1 MLNCA
6 KFYELLTSKGTEFY
20 CGVPD
25 SLLKSFC
32 AFLQDNVP
40 SNKNFI
46 TANEGAAIGLAA
58 GVYLATNKPALVY
71 MQNSGEGNA
80 VNPLTSLADPKVYG
94 IPMLLMIGWRGE
106 PGVKDEPQH
115 VKQGEITL
123 DLLKTLGIPYEVLP
137 QEFVDAEGAIHK
149 AFEFMHSSKA
159 PYALVIRKDTF
170 EPYDALKI
178 NTTPS
183 PYSLT
188 REESIQI
195 ILKLTAKINNPV
207 FVSTTGMAS
216 RELYENRIKMGQKGE
231 SDFLTV
237 GSMGHASSIALGIA
251 LHLSDRTVFC
261 IDGDGAMLM
270 HMGVLGTI
278 AGSGVTNLKHIVINN
293 GAHDSVGGQPT
304 CGFKV
309 DFGKIAEACGYKKTW
324 LATTEEELI
333 KAVKEFITTKELAL
347 LEVRVK
353 KGARKDL
360 GRPKSSPAENKMKFM
375 RYLKYDN
382 IDC

>member
-6 KFYELLTSKGTEFY
+6 KFFELLTGEGTDFY

-32 AFLQDNVP
+32 AYLQDNVP

-46 TANEGAAIGLAA
+46 TVNEGAAVGLAA

-71 MQNSGEGNA
+71 MQNSGVGNA

-94 IPMLLMIGWRGE
+94 IPMLLLIGWRGE

-115 VKQGEITL
+115 IKQGEITL
-123 DLLKTLGIPYEVLP
+123 ELLKTMGIPYEVLP
-137 QEFVDAEGAIHK
+137 QEFVDAEAAIK
-149 AFEFMHSSKA
+149 RAFEFMHSSKA
-159 PYALVIRKDTF
+159 PYALVVRKDTF
-170 EPYDALKI
+170 EPYEALKK

-188 REESIQI
+188 REEAIQI
-195 ILKLTAKINNPV
+195 ILKTTSTINHPV

-216 RELYENRIKMGQKGE
+216 RELYESRIKMGQKGD

-251 LHLSDRTVFC
+251 LHAPDRTVFC

-270 HMGVLGTI
+270 HMGALATI
-278 AGSGVTNLKHIVINN
+278 AESCVTNLKHIVINN

-309 DFGKIAEACGYKKTW
+309 DFRKTAKACGYQKTW
-324 LATTEEELI
+324 LAITKEELI
-333 KAVKEFITTKELAL
+333 KAMEEFITAKDLGL
-347 LEVRVK
+347 LEIRVK

-360 GRPKSSPAENKMKFM
+360 GRPKTSPAENKIKLMQ
-375 RYLKYDN
+375 YLKN
-382 IDC
+382 

>member
-6 KFYELLTSKGTEFY
+6 KFFDLLTSKGTDFY

-32 AFLQDNVP
+32 AYLQDAVP

-46 TANEGAAIGLAA
+46 TANEGAAVGLAA

-80 VNPLTSLADPKVYG
+80 VNPLASLADPKVYG
-94 IPMLLMIGWRGE
+94 IPMLLIIGWRGE
-106 PGVKDEPQH
+106 PGIKDEPQH

-123 DLLKTLGIPYEVLP
+123 ELLKTLGIPYEVLP
-137 QEFVDAEGAIHK
+137 QEFVDAEAAIKK

-170 EPYDALKI
+170 EPYESLNK
-178 NTTPS
+178 NTTRS

-188 REESIQI
+188 REEAIQI
-195 ILKLTAKINNPV
+195 ILKITSTINNPV

-216 RELYENRIKMGQKGE
+216 RELYENRNKMGQKGD

-251 LHLSDRTVFC
+251 LHAPDRTVFC

-270 HMGVLGTI
+270 HMGTLTTI
-278 AGSGVTNLKHIVINN
+278 AESGVTNFKHIVINN

-309 DFGKIAEACGYKKTW
+309 DFGKIAKACGYHKTW

-333 KAVKEFITTKELAL
+333 KAVEEFITTKELGL

-360 GRPKSSPAENKMKFM
+360 GRPQTSPTENKIKLMQ
-375 RYLKYDN
+375 YLKN
-382 IDC
+382 

>member
-6 KFYELLTSKGTEFY
+6 KFFELLTSEGTDFY

-32 AFLQDNVP
+32 AYLQDNVP

-46 TANEGAAIGLAA
+46 TVNEGAAVGLAA

-71 MQNSGEGNA
+71 MQNSGVGNA

-94 IPMLLMIGWRGE
+94 IPMLLLIGWRGE

-115 VKQGEITL
+115 IKQGEITL
-123 DLLKTLGIPYEVLP
+123 ELLKTMGIPYEVLP
-137 QEFVDAEGAIHK
+137 QEFVDAEAAIKK

-159 PYALVIRKDTF
+159 PYALVVRKDTF
-170 EPYDALKI
+170 EPYEALKK

-188 REESIQI
+188 REEAIQI
-195 ILKLTAKINNPV
+195 ILKITSTIKNPV

-216 RELYENRIKMGQKGE
+216 RELYESRIKMGQKGD

-251 LHLSDRTVFC
+251 LHAPNRTVFC

-270 HMGVLGTI
+270 HMGALATI
-278 AGSGVTNLKHIVINN
+278 AESCVTNLKHIVINN

-304 CGFKV
+304 CGFKI
-309 DFGKIAEACGYKKTW
+309 DFRKMAKACGYQKTW
-324 LATTEEELI
+324 LAITKEELI
-333 KAVKEFITTKELAL
+333 KAMEEFIAAKDLGL
-347 LEVRVK
+347 LEIRVK

-360 GRPKSSPAENKMKFM
+360 GRPKSSPAENKIKLMQ
-375 RYLKYDN
+375 YLKN
-382 IDC
+382 

>member
-6 KFYELLTSKGTEFY
+6 KFFELLTSEGTDFY

-32 AFLQDNVP
+32 ACLQDNVT

-46 TANEGAAIGLAA
+46 TVNEGAAIGLAA
-58 GVYLATNKPALVY
+58 GVYLATNKSALVY
-71 MQNSGEGNA
+71 MQNSGVGNA

-94 IPMLLMIGWRGE
+94 IPMLLLI
-106 PGVKDEPQH
+106 
-115 VKQGEITL
+115 KQGEITL
-123 DLLKTLGIPYEVLP
+123 ELLKTLGIPYEVLP
-137 QEFVDAEGAIHK
+137 QEFVDAEAAIKK

-159 PYALVIRKDTF
+159 PYALVVRKDTF
-170 EPYDALKI
+170 EPYEALRQ
-178 NTTPS
+178 NTMPS

-188 REESIQI
+188 REEAIQI
-195 ILKLTAKINNPV
+195 ILKITSTINHPV

-216 RELYENRIKMGQKGE
+216 RELYESRIKMGQKGD

-251 LHLSDRTVFC
+251 LHAPHRTVFC

-270 HMGVLGTI
+270 HMGALATI
-278 AGSGVTNLKHIVINN
+278 AESCVTNLKHIVINN

-309 DFGKIAEACGYKKTW
+309 DFRKTAKACGYQKTW
-324 LATTEEELI
+324 LATTKEELI
-333 KAVKEFITTKELAL
+333 KAMEEFITAKDLGL
-347 LEVRVK
+347 LEIRVK

-360 GRPKSSPAENKMKFM
+360 GRPKTSPAENKIKLMQ
-375 RYLKYDN
+375 YLKN
-382 IDC
+382 

>member
-1 MLNCA
+1 
-6 KFYELLTSKGTEFY
+6 
-20 CGVPD
+20 
-25 SLLKSFC
+25 
-32 AFLQDNVP
+32 
-40 SNKNFI
+40 
-46 TANEGAAIGLAA
+46 
-58 GVYLATNKPALVY
+58 

-94 IPMLLMIGWRGE
+94 IPMLLIIGWRGE

-123 DLLKTLGIPYEVLP
+123 ELLKTLGIPYEVLP
-137 QEFVDAEGAIHK
+137 QEFVDAEAAIKK

-170 EPYDALKI
+170 EPYEALKN
-178 NTTPS
+178 NTIPS

-188 REESIQI
+188 REEAIQI
-195 ILKLTAKINNPV
+195 ILKITSTIDNPV

-216 RELYENRIKMGQKGE
+216 RELYESRIKMGQKGD

-251 LHLSDRTVFC
+251 LHAPERTIFC

-270 HMGVLGTI
+270 HMGALTTI
-278 AGSGVTNLKHIVINN
+278 AESSVTNLKHIVINN

-309 DFGKIAEACGYKKTW
+309 DFGKIAKACGYQKTW

-333 KAVKEFITTKELAL
+333 KAVEEFITTKDLGL
-347 LEVRVK
+347 LEIRVK

-360 GRPKSSPAENKMKFM
+360 GRPKSSPAENKIKIMQ
-375 RYLKYDN
+375 YLRN
-382 IDC
+382 

>member
-1 MLNCA
+1 
-6 KFYELLTSKGTEFY
+6 
-20 CGVPD
+20 
-25 SLLKSFC
+25 
-32 AFLQDNVP
+32 VP
-40 SNKNFI
+40 SNKNFV

-94 IPMLLMIGWRGE
+94 IPMLLIIGWRGE

-137 QEFVDAEGAIHK
+137 QEFVDAEAAIKK

-170 EPYDALKI
+170 EPYEALKN

-183 PYSLT
+183 PYLLT
-188 REESIQI
+188 REEAIQI
-195 ILKLTAKINNPV
+195 ILKITSTINNPV

-216 RELYENRIKMGQKGE
+216 RELYESRIKMGQKGD

-251 LHLSDRTVFC
+251 LHAPDRTIFC

-270 HMGVLGTI
+270 HMGALTTI
-278 AGSGVTNLKHIVINN
+278 AESGVTNLKHIVINN

-309 DFGKIAEACGYKKTW
+309 DFGKIAKACGYQKTW

-333 KAVKEFITTKELAL
+333 KAGEEFITTKDLGL
-347 LEVRVK
+347 LEIRVK

-360 GRPKSSPAENKMKFM
+360 GRPKSSPAENKIKLMK
-375 RYLKYDN
+375 YLRN
-382 IDC
+382 

>member
-6 KFYELLTSKGTEFY
+6 KFFELLTSKGTDFY

-32 AFLQDNVP
+32 AYLQDSVP

-46 TANEGAAIGLAA
+46 TANEGAAVGLAA

-94 IPMLLMIGWRGE
+94 IPMLLIIGWRGE

-123 DLLKTLGIPYEVLP
+123 ELLKMLGIPYE
-137 QEFVDAEGAIHK
+137 
-149 AFEFMHSSKA
+149 
-159 PYALVIRKDTF
+159 
-170 EPYDALKI
+170 ALKK

-188 REESIQI
+188 REDAIQI
-195 ILKLTAKINNPV
+195 ILKIASTINNPV

-216 RELYENRIKMGQKGE
+216 RELYESRIKMGQKGD

-251 LHLSDRTVFC
+251 LHAPDRTIFC

-270 HMGVLGTI
+270 HMGAITTI
-278 AGSGVTNLKHIVINN
+278 AESGVTNLKHIVINN

-309 DFGKIAEACGYKKTW
+309 NFGKIAKACGYQKTW
-324 LATTEEELI
+324 LATTNGELI
-333 KAVKEFITTKELAL
+333 KACL
-347 LEVRVK
+347 LYT
-353 KGARKDL
+353 
-360 GRPKSSPAENKMKFM
+360 SPSP
-375 RYLKYDN
+375 RDRTRSR
-382 IDC
+382 

>member
-6 KFYELLTSKGTEFY
+6 KFFELLTSKGTEFY

-25 SLLKSFC
+25 SLLKFFC
-32 AFLQDNVP
+32 AYLQDSVP

-46 TANEGAAIGLAA
+46 TANEGTAVGLAA

-94 IPMLLMIGWRGE
+94 IPMLLIIGWRGE

-123 DLLKTLGIPYEVLP
+123 ELLKTLGIPYEVLP
-137 QEFVDAEGAIHK
+137 QEFVDAEAAIKK

-159 PYALVIRKDTF
+159 PYALVIRRDTF
-170 EPYDALKI
+170 EPYEAPKK

-188 REESIQI
+188 REEAIQI
-195 ILKLTAKINNPV
+195 ILKITSTINNPV

-216 RELYENRIKMGQKGE
+216 RELYESRIKMGQKGD

-251 LHLSDRTVFC
+251 LHAPDRTIFC

-270 HMGVLGTI
+270 HMGALTTI
-278 AGSGVTNLKHIVINN
+278 AESGVTNLKHIVINN

-309 DFGKIAEACGYKKTW
+309 DFGKIAKACGHQKTW

-333 KAVKEFITTKELAL
+333 KAVEEFITTKDLGL
-347 LEVRVK
+347 LEIRVK

-360 GRPKSSPAENKMKFM
+360 GRPKSSPAENKIKLMQ
-375 RYLKYDN
+375 YLRN
-382 IDC
+382 

>member
-6 KFYELLTSKGTEFY
+6 KFFELLTSEGTDFY

-32 AFLQDNVP
+32 AYLQDNVP

-46 TANEGAAIGLAA
+46 TVNEGAAVGLAA

-71 MQNSGEGNA
+71 MQNSGVGNA

-94 IPMLLMIGWRGE
+94 IPMLLLIGWRGE

-115 VKQGEITL
+115 IKQGEITL
-123 DLLKTLGIPYEVLP
+123 ELLKTMGIPYEVLP
-137 QEFVDAEGAIHK
+137 QEFVDAEAAIKK

-159 PYALVIRKDTF
+159 PYALVVRKDTF
-170 EPYDALKI
+170 EPYEALKK

-188 REESIQI
+188 REEAIQI
-195 ILKLTAKINNPV
+195 ILKITSTIKNPV

-216 RELYENRIKMGQKGE
+216 RELYESRIKMGQKGD

-251 LHLSDRTVFC
+251 LHAPDRTVFC

-270 HMGVLGTI
+270 HMGALATI
-278 AGSGVTNLKHIVINN
+278 AESCVTNLKHIVINN

-309 DFGKIAEACGYKKTW
+309 DFRKMAKACGYQKTW
-324 LATTEEELI
+324 LAITKEELI
-333 KAVKEFITTKELAL
+333 KAMEEFIAAKDLGL
-347 LEVRVK
+347 LEIRVK

-360 GRPKSSPAENKMKFM
+360 GRPKSSPAENKIKLMQ
-375 RYLKYDN
+375 YLKN
-382 IDC
+382 